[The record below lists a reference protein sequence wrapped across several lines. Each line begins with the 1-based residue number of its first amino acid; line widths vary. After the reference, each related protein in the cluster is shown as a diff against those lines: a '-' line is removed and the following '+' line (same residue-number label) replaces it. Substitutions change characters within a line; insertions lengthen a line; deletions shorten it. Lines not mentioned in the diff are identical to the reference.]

1 MFTWNCPLGKRGT
14 VSLINHEKKIAIVL
28 TVTSSTRNK
37 EVSIERLNKFNELSG
52 ANAGYKLEYAVLN
65 APTEEYCI
73 NNVFC
78 LSGEKVLDFILG
90 EQKQRVLNEIKAIL
104 HSEAFHT
111 HMVEL

>member
-37 EVSIERLNKFNELSG
+37 EVSIQRLNKYNDECP
-52 ANAGYKLEYAVLN
+52 GYKLVYAVIN
-65 APTEEYCI
+65 ANTEEYCI